1 MNLPSSFPAL
11 SSRPDRS
18 PRARAALSALA
29 LLATV
34 SVVVWLLHYAGSM
47 PFAVVALIMVALA
60 ALGRP
65 RLGLFIVPALW
76 PIADLAPWTGQ
87 IHFTESDAL
96 LLAACAG
103 ILGHHAL
110 RAPPRIR
117 HRPLKHAPVGYLLL
131 ALVAVSYLLSASRVL
146 WPWPELSPGFWLG
159 YDTPANALRL
169 IKAFPLA
176 ILYCICLFI
185 ESGTSGRRAVHSVLY
200 GLFAGLILA
209 SMAAL
214 SERLAFPGLSNF
226 SADYRTTAPFWE
238 AHVGGAALDGW
249 LVLTLPVL
257 VWRLQREDRP
267 RVAALL
273 LMAAAL
279 VAYIVFTTFTR
290 TTYVAALAGVAVSLF
305 LSPRPP
311 DGTPVQGGFSR
322 WPGWVVVNAAVLAA
336 CVSAFSVGGYRSLA
350 AVAGTLAC
358 AGLACKTLR
367 DSPAAGTLLGGVAG
381 LAGGLAAAA
390 LSAQIPKGPY
400 VLYALA
406 FLGTLLVIALR
417 RPAPVVLSALA
428 AQTVL
433 AAWVGIHWG
442 GPEATASSLVAAAL
456 VLSLACAQAFL
467 PRPIWAGSVQESTR
481 LLCCIGFAAVLA
493 VAGGSYYLKERVD
506 AIDSDIA
513 HKSAH
518 FHDGIALIKSDL
530 DRWIGLGPGQFPSA
544 YFWNLPKAQYPGNIT
559 LRTENDDP
567 FLQIAGP
574 RHVQGFGELFRITQR
589 APSSVSGPLKVTL
602 TARANRATEIN
613 IELCRKWLL
622 YEDGC
627 TIRSLKVNGD
637 GNWAQYEVIVPAKP
651 MYSGKWYAPR
661 LSALSLIAVGAT
673 LLDVRDVSIV
683 DLTAGELIQN
693 GRFTDGAAHWFF
705 TSDRHHLPWHAKNLW
720 VHLWVEH
727 GIVGL
732 VAWGLLLAAC
742 LGRVVVQGPHRAS
755 ASSVAAAGIAGF
767 LALGMF
773 DSLLDIP
780 RLTVM
785 LLVLSYLAL
794 ASRELTRQHA
804 PADQAAS
811 LPSANAHSEPKV
823 SNT

>member
-1 MNLPSSFPAL
+1 MV
-11 SSRPDRS
+11 
-18 PRARAALSALA
+18 AA
-29 LLATV
+29 
-34 SVVVWLLHYAGSM
+34 WLLQYAGSM
-47 PFAVVALIMVALA
+47 LFAIAALTVVALIALA
-60 ALGRP
+60 NP
-65 RLGLFIVPALW
+65 RIGLFIVPALW
-76 PIADLAPWTGQ
+76 PLADLAPWTGQ

-103 ILGHHAL
+103 MLGHHAV
-110 RAPPRIR
+110 RAPPRLR
-117 HRPLKHAPVGYLLL
+117 HRPLKHTPTGYLLL
-131 ALVAVSYLLSASRVL
+131 ALVGVSYLLSASRVL
-146 WPWPELSPGFWLG
+146 WPWPDITPGFWLG

-176 ILYCICLFI
+176 MLFCLCLFI
-185 ESGTSGRRAVHSVLY
+185 ESGTRGRRAVHAVLY

-209 SMAAL
+209 SLAAL
-214 SERLAFPGLSNF
+214 SERIAFPGLSNF

-249 LVLTLPVL
+249 LALTLPVL

-279 VAYIVFTTFTR
+279 VGYVVFTTFTR
-290 TTYVAALAGVAVSLF
+290 TTYVAALAGVAITLF
-305 LSPRPP
+305 LAPRQP
-311 DGTPVQGGFSR
+311 GATPLRGGVSR
-322 WPGWVVVNAAVLAA
+322 WPGWVIVNAMALAA

-350 AVAGTLAC
+350 AVAGALAC
-358 AGLACKTLR
+358 TGLAGHTLR
-367 DSPAAGTLLGGVAG
+367 HHPTGRTVLGAVAG
-381 LAGGLAAAA
+381 LAAGVAAAA
-390 LSAQIPKGPY
+390 LSTQVPKGPY
-400 VLYALA
+400 ALYALA
-406 FLGTLLVIALR
+406 FLLTLLAIALR
-417 RPAPVVLSALA
+417 RPAPWVLGALA

-433 AAWVGIHWG
+433 GAWVGIHWG
-442 GPEATASSLVAAAL
+442 GPEATVSSLVAAAL
-456 VLSLACAQAFL
+456 VLVLACAQALL
-467 PRPIWAGSVQESTR
+467 PRPIWAGGVQESTR
-481 LLCCIGFAAVLA
+481 FLCGIGFAAVLA

-518 FHDGIALIKSDL
+518 FHDGIALVKTDV

-559 LRTENDDP
+559 LRTEDDEP
-567 FLQIAGP
+567 YLQIAGP

-589 APSSVSGPLKVTL
+589 APSSTNGPLQVTL
-602 TARANRATEIN
+602 TARANGPTSFN
-613 IELCRKWLL
+613 VELCRKWLL

-627 TIRSLKVNGD
+627 TIHGVKIKGD
-637 GNWAQYEVIVPAKP
+637 GKWAQYKFLVPGKA
-651 MYSGKWYAPR
+651 MGSGHWYAPR
-661 LSALSLIAVGAT
+661 LSTLSIVAIGKT
-673 LLDVRDVSIV
+673 LLDLRDISIV
-683 DLTAGELIQN
+683 DLTAGELIRN
-693 GRFTDGAAHWFF
+693 GRFTNGADHWFF

-720 VHLWVEH
+720 IHIWVEH

-742 LGRVVVQGPHRAS
+742 LARVVVQGPHRTS
-755 ASSVAAAGIAGF
+755 AGSVAAAGIAGF
-767 LALGMF
+767 LAVGMF

-785 LLVLSYLAL
+785 LCVLIYLAL
-794 ASRELTRQHA
+794 ASRAITQQRA
-804 PADQAAS
+804 PTNQAAS

>member
-1 MNLPSSFPAL
+1 MLI
-11 SSRPDRS
+11 
-18 PRARAALSALA
+18 ALA
-29 LLATV
+29 VLAAGSAVT
-34 SVVVWLLHYAGSM
+34 WLLHYAGSM
-47 PFAVVALIMVALA
+47 IFATATLIVVALA
-60 ALGRP
+60 AFSRP

-76 PIADLAPWTGQ
+76 PLADLAPWTGQ

-103 ILGHHAL
+103 MLGHHAV

-117 HRPLKHAPVGYLLL
+117 HRPLKHTPAGYLLL
-131 ALVAVSYLLSASRVL
+131 ALLAVSYLLSASRVL
-146 WPWPELSPGFWLG
+146 WPWPDITPGFWLG

-176 ILYCICLFI
+176 ILYCMCLFI
-185 ESGTSGRRAVHSVLY
+185 ESGTRGRRAVDSVLY
-200 GLFAGLILA
+200 GLFAGLLLA
-209 SMAAL
+209 SLAAL

-290 TTYVAALAGVAVSLF
+290 TTYVAALAGIAVSLY
-305 LSPRPP
+305 LAPRHA
-311 DGTPVQGGFSR
+311 GEAQIGGGFSR
-322 WPGWVVVNAAVLAA
+322 WPGLLIVNVVALTA

-350 AVAGTLAC
+350 AVAGALAC
-358 AGLACKTLR
+358 TGLAGQTLRHSPVARTVLGGLAGLA
-367 DSPAAGTLLGGVAG
+367 AGF
-381 LAGGLAAAA
+381 AAAA
-390 LSAQIPKGPY
+390 LSTQIPKGPY

-406 FLGTLLVIALR
+406 FVSTLVAVALR
-417 RPAPVVLSALA
+417 KPAPMVLGALM

-442 GPEATASSLVAAAL
+442 GPDATASSVLPAAL
-456 VLSLACAQAFL
+456 VLGLACAQSFL
-467 PRPIWAGSVQESTR
+467 PRPIWAGSVRESTR

-518 FHDGIALIKSDL
+518 FHDGIALVKSDL

-559 LRTENDDP
+559 LRTEDDEP

-589 APSSVSGPLKVTL
+589 APSSVTGPLQVTL
-602 TARANRATEIN
+602 TARASRPTEIN

-627 TIRSLKVNGD
+627 TIRSLKVKGD
-637 GNWAQYEVIVPAKP
+637 GNWGQYEAIVPGKA
-651 MYSGKWYAPR
+651 MYSGRWYAPR
-661 LSALSLIAVGAT
+661 PSALSIIAVGAT
-673 LLDVRDVSIV
+673 LLDLRDVSIV
-683 DLTAGELIQN
+683 DLTAGELIRN
-693 GRFTDGAAHWFF
+693 GRFTEGADHWFF

-727 GIVGL
+727 GTLGL

-742 LGRVVVQGPHRAS
+742 LGRVAVQGSRLAS
-755 ASSVAAAGIAGF
+755 AGAVAAAGIAGF
-767 LALGMF
+767 MALGMF
-773 DSLLDIP
+773 DSLIDIP

-785 LLVLSYLAL
+785 LFVLCYLTL
-794 ASRELTRQHA
+794 ATREVTRQHA